1 MADVK
6 FVGSQEVVSI
16 IWEENGKYSYKF
28 RDMVDRDQVYVMVLN
43 YQQKIIYD
51 CLMKVPGL
59 KVLFQSAPAINTI
72 HPQEPRS
79 FVLVFEFENQV

>member
-6 FVGSQEVVSI
+6 FVASAEFVSI
-16 IWEENGKYSYKF
+16 IWGKNGKYSYKIK
-28 RDMVDRDQVYVMVLN
+28 DTVDRDQVYVMVLN

-59 KVLFQSAPAINTI
+59 KVLFQSAPAINTV
-72 HPQEPRS
+72 HPQQARN